1 MDPVTSPRAASPD
14 VPMARLLAMAYRL
27 LVDGLHERLTRRGWG
42 GVRPAFGFVLLALAG
57 GPVTAK
63 DLTVAL
69 GTSKQAVSQLVD
81 DMVANGYADRA
92 VHPGDARARIVTL
105 TEQGHRLL
113 DAVEDVYRELEAE
126 WAQLMGPNRLDQVR
140 DDLQTVL
147 RAAYGG
153 TLPPVRP
160 IQ

>member
-1 MDPVTSPRAASPD
+1 
-14 VPMARLLAMAYRL
+14 MARLLAMAYRL
-27 LVDGLHERLTRRGWG
+27 LVDGLHERLAQRGWE

-57 GPVTAK
+57 GPVTVK

-69 GTSKQAVSQLVD
+69 GTTKQAVSQLVD
-81 DMVANGYADRA
+81 DMVANGYATRD
-92 VHPGDARARIVTL
+92 VHPDDARARIVTL

-113 DAVEDVYRELEAE
+113 DAVEDIYRELEAE
-126 WAQLMGPNRLDQVR
+126 WAQLVGSNRLTEVR
-140 DDLQTVL
+140 SDLQTVV

-160 IQ
+160 MP

>member
-1 MDPVTSPRAASPD
+1 
-14 VPMARLLAMAYRL
+14 MARLLAMAYRL
-27 LVDGLHERLTRRGWG
+27 LVDGLHERLAQRGWD

-57 GPVTAK
+57 GPVTVK

-69 GTSKQAVSQLVD
+69 GTTKQAVSQLVD
-81 DMVANGYADRA
+81 DMVANGYATRD
-92 VHPGDARARIVTL
+92 VHPDDARARIVTL

-113 DAVEDVYRELEAE
+113 GAVEDIYRELEAE
-126 WAQLMGPNRLDQVR
+126 WAQLVGSNRLTEVR
-140 DDLQTVL
+140 SDLQTVV

-160 IQ
+160 MH